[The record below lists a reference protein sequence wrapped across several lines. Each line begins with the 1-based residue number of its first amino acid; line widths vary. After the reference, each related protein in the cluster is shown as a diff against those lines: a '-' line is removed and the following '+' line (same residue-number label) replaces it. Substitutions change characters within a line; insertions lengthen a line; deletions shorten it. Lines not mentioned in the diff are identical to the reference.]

1 MVNRGKWEGRSR
13 KKGKHTIDKETVER
27 DHRGVQH
34 TGYMLKSE
42 ASLTGFAVS
51 PWITRTLQRCEN
63 FTCAH
68 VCFQRVFPPTFPRH
82 SVYFFPLFARGLI
95 PRLIAHAEQTVF
107 FFYYF
112 IHVRIVCFVSM
123 KLPSLSVDSSCG
135 GRKIQR
141 NCRIARIRIEPN
153 APKFSIRKN
162 LDIPRYRNTI
172 LAWIKKLC
180 YPIICIHKNGASN
193 YNYFTVQ
200 L

>member
-82 SVYFFPLFARGLI
+82 SVYFFSPLRPRTNSAFNCARRANGIFLLLLY
-95 PRLIAHAEQTVF
+95 PRSYRMFRFNETPLAVSRLI
-107 FFYYF
+107 
-112 IHVRIVCFVSM
+112 VRWSEDSK
-123 KLPSLSVDSSCG
+123 KL
-135 GRKIQR
+135 Q
-141 NCRIARIRIEPN
+141 N
-153 APKFSIRKN
+153 RKN
-162 LDIPRYRNTI
+162 
-172 LAWIKKLC
+172 
-180 YPIICIHKNGASN
+180 SN
-193 YNYFTVQ
+193 RMLQNLVSGKI
-200 L
+200 